1 MGFVLAKDEM
11 AGSVVS
17 YLNIDKKGLLGAKQK
32 NLFSGKLSKKKSQA

>member
-1 MGFVLAKDEM
+1 MARV

-32 NLFSGKLSKKKSQA
+32 NLFSGKSESQA